1 MLSTPSNGIMFLAS
15 TTFLAIGLVG
25 WLLFPKRDV
34 SAKLWMLGFVIAGI
48 APLVG
53 AGLGGPGSAWA
64 FVLTTTLFAFSF
76 FLFGVS
82 LRSLNNPGLWVKE
95 YLLVAAVI
103 FPVYALLLAYT
114 TVKATAGSQI
124 ILFAL
129 GNGLA
134 AAWVAQEAIN
144 LSRRQHSQFA
154 NHLIF
159 IFGAQAMII
168 FFRIPQVMQG
178 NERRLWE
185 ASTTNEIL
193 LAFLCLLG
201 IIKAIAY
208 FALRY
213 EEVRDR
219 LAREKEVIQAQAA
232 QLARKN
238 GEITSAMHVV
248 PVACVVTHPSLD
260 ILYLNAEARR
270 LFGNHTDAKIKL
282 SDWVTGLRDQGVLAL
297 TAARHVLMRQ
307 PDSTIARAMAIEVTG
322 VDGDTEVAQWV
333 FAFRPVKCSTH
344 VLESIWT
351 HIPRVDNRTW
361 LVCDH
366 TGLVMSAQSA
376 WGEVLGPWAIMR
388 TPELRFGGIF
398 EPRDAKGLDLW
409 ATLQNFNADMKQ
421 LERAQGAQRQGQAS
435 SLLLRDTEGA
445 RLSCGLTPIR
455 CEGPEES
462 LWLVELSYKP
472 DPKSMNTRR
481 SEAVSQSGASILL
494 AARD

>member
-1 MLSTPSNGIMFLAS
+1 MLITPSNGIMFLAG

-25 WLLFPKRDV
+25 WLLFPNRDV
-34 SAKLWMLGFVIAGI
+34 SAKLWMLGFVVAGI
-48 APLVG
+48 APLLG
-53 AGLGGPGSAWA
+53 TAIGGPEGALA
-64 FVLTTTLFAFSF
+64 FVLTTTLFGFSF

-82 LRSLNNPGLWVKE
+82 LRSLYNPNIWVKE

-114 TVKATAGSQI
+114 TAKATAGSQI
-124 ILFAL
+124 ILFSL
-129 GNGLA
+129 GNGFA
-134 AAWVAQEAIN
+134 AAWAAQEAIN
-144 LSRRQHSQFA
+144 LGRRQKSRFVS
-154 NHLIF
+154 HLIF
-159 IFGAQAMII
+159 IFIAQSII
-168 FFRIPQVMQG
+168 LFLRIPQVMQG
-178 NERRLWE
+178 DERRLWE
-185 ASTTNEIL
+185 PSIANEIL
-193 LAFLCLLG
+193 LAFLCLFG

-213 EEVRDR
+213 EEVRER
-219 LAREKEVIQAQAA
+219 LSRETELIQAQAA

-238 GEITSAMHVV
+238 GEIASAMQVV

-270 LFGNHTDAKIKL
+270 LFGDHKDAKIKL
-282 SDWVTGLRDQGVLAL
+282 SDWVIGLHDHGALAL
-297 TAARHVLMRQ
+297 TAARHVLMRTS
-307 PDSTIARAMAIEVTG
+307 DSVITRAMAIEVTG

-333 FAFRPVKCSTH
+333 FAFRPVKCSAQ

-409 ATLQNFNADMKQ
+409 ATLQNFNADIKQ
-421 LERAQGAQRQGQAS
+421 LERAKSAQHQGQAS
-435 SLLLRDTEGA
+435 SLLLRDSEGA
-445 RLSCGLTPIR
+445 RLSCGLTPIH
-455 CEGPEES
+455 CEGTEEL
-462 LWLVELSYKP
+462 LWLVELSYKTN
-472 DPKSMNTRR
+472 PKLMNARR
-481 SEAVSQSGASILL
+481 SGTALQAGPSILL